1 MQISLMN
8 AIHYDINESLLKVQM
23 MNYIR

>member
-1 MQISLMN
+1 MQISLMY